1 MTESKQSNNAKEK
14 VSYVLVVQDIDSTT
28 ASTCDTSFNVERHK
42 KMIQSLR
49 EGGSISGSFTIL
61 YSAKLCC
68 SRPLFFTPLFL
79 HKIIHHGIRF

>member
-42 KMIQSLR
+42 KNDKILTGGWEYLGIFHDSL
-49 EGGSISGSFTIL
+49 FCKAML
-61 YSAKLCC
+61 
-68 SRPLFFTPLFL
+68 
-79 HKIIHHGIRF
+79 